1 MTDLPTRGA
10 EPGPPPPAWH
20 AAPPQEALE
29 TLCTT
34 REGLDSGEAT
44 RRLTQTGRNELDVVG
59 VTAWWK
65 VLLRQFVSPMV
76 AILLV
81 AGVVTLVQGHVV
93 DAGAIFLILTIN
105 AALGFWQERKAEA
118 DVRALQF
125 LSTPSC
131 RVMRDGSER
140 VLEAPLVVPGDIVL
154 LESGER
160 VPADLRVLDANALQ
174 VDESMLTGESLAA
187 TKNPV
192 AVPAGATAGD
202 RSNIL
207 FSGTFVT
214 SGRGR
219 GVVVATGNQTELGE
233 INRLVQGPP
242 AKTPMQELT
251 DTLERRIGAVVLGG
265 VAVVFVVGLVLG
277 NSPSDMLRTS
287 VALAVASIPE
297 GLPIVLTVAMSV
309 GVSRMARRG
318 AIIRFLPAV
327 ETLGSTNVI
336 ASDKTGTLTRNEL
349 TVEEIWTSEGF
360 HRLPPLDGHGD
371 RPLDPYLESPL
382 VRDVLRA
389 GALTNEATRDAGEYL
404 AFSGDAV
411 DAAMAHAAV
420 RHETL
425 DEDERRAEPE
435 AHLPY
440 EPDLGYSQTVR
451 TDYTGRRVLYV
462 KGSPDALLTMSTALA
477 EAHGTGPLDR
487 GAIEAANYEMASGGL
502 RVIATAARVLADD
515 EQLDTPLPP
524 PTGLTLLGLSGMT
537 DPPRPGVVEAIGD
550 CLRAGIAITMIT
562 GDHPATA
569 SAIAERLGLPSDAP
583 ALTGAELAEL
593 DDGALAARLEQ
604 TSVAAR
610 VSPKDKLR
618 IVGVLQGMGKVVA
631 VTGDGVNDAPALK
644 AAAIGV
650 AMGRSGTDV
659 ARESADLVL
668 TDDNFAT
675 IVHAVE
681 QGRVTFASIRKA
693 TYFLLSTGFGGFVAV
708 ALSVLA
714 DQPLLFLPVQMLWI
728 NLVTNGVQDLALALE
743 PAEGDELSRPPR
755 PRAEGVLSRTLW
767 FRMLITGTWMAGGVL
782 ITFAWAL
789 DSGLELDHARTL
801 ALTAF
806 VSFNFFQAMSS
817 RAEYRSVFRLNPLR
831 NKPLLFSSL
840 GALGLQWVAMNW
852 PVAANLLSLTP
863 LTAQEWLACG
873 LVGSTVLMIVE
884 GEKFVR
890 RWSHRRDGR

>member
-10 EPGPPPPAWH
+10 EPGSPPPAWH
-20 AAPPQEALE
+20 AAPAQEALE

-44 RRLTQTGRNELDVVG
+44 RRLTQIGRNELDVVG

-81 AGVVTLVQGHVV
+81 AGVVTLVQRHGV

-118 DVRALQF
+118 DVRALQS

-318 AIIRFLPAV
+318 AIIRFLLAV

-755 PRAEGVLSRTLW
+755 PQAEGVLSRTLW

>member
-81 AGVVTLVQGHVV
+81 ASVVTLVQGHVV

-118 DVRALQF
+118 DVRALQS

>member
-1 MTDLPTRGA
+1 MTESTPHGA
-10 EPGPPPPAWH
+10 PSADPAPVWH
-20 AAPPQEALE
+20 ASHSGEVLEALAASM
-29 TLCTT
+29 T
-34 REGLDSGEAT
+34 GLTAEEAD
-44 RRLTQTGRNELDVVG
+44 RRLDETGRNELDLVG
-59 VTAWWK
+59 ATPWWT
-65 VLLRQFVSPMV
+65 VLLRQFISPMV

-81 AGVVTLVQGHVV
+81 AGVVTLVQRHVV
-93 DAGAIFLILTIN
+93 DAGAIFLILSIN
-105 AALGFWQERKAEA
+105 AALGFWQERKAES
-118 DVRALQF
+118 DVRALQS

-131 RVMRDGSER
+131 RVLRDGREQSIS
-140 VLEAPLVVPGDIVL
+140 APLVVPGDIVL

-160 VPADLRVLDANALQ
+160 VPADVRLIEANALQ

-187 TKNPV
+187 TKTTHPV
-192 AVPAGATAGD
+192 PRDATAGD

-219 GVVVATGNQTELGE
+219 GVVVATGNHTELGE
-233 INRLVQGPP
+233 INRLVQGPS
-242 AKTPMQELT
+242 AKTPMQVLT
-251 DTLERRIGAVVLGG
+251 DALERRIGVVVLAG
-265 VAVVFVVGLVLG
+265 VAVVFTVGLLLG

-309 GVSRMARRG
+309 GVSRMAKRG

-327 ETLGSTNVI
+327 ETLGSTDVI

-349 TVEEIWTSEGF
+349 TVEKIWTSEGV
-360 HRLPPLDGHGD
+360 HDLPPPDGTGD
-371 RPLDPYLESPL
+371 QPFDPYLESPL

-389 GALTNEATRDAGEYL
+389 GALTNEATRDEGEYL

-420 RHETL
+420 RHETV

-440 EPDLGYSQTVR
+440 EPDIGYSQTVR

-462 KGSPDALLTMSTALA
+462 KGSPDALVEMSVDLA
-477 EAHGTGPLDR
+477 DAHGTRPFDR
-487 GAIEAANYEMASGGL
+487 GVIEAANQEMASRGL
-502 RVIATAARVLADD
+502 RVIATAARVLPAD
-515 EQLDTPLPP
+515 EQLSDPLPAP
-524 PTGLTLLGLSGMT
+524 SGLTFLGLSAMT
-537 DPPRPGVVEAIGD
+537 DPPRPGVLEAIGD
-550 CLRAGIAITMIT
+550 CQRAGIAIKMIT

-569 SAIAERLGLPSDAP
+569 TAIARRLGLPTDAP

-593 DDGALAARLEQ
+593 DDDALAARLND

-610 VSPKDKLR
+610 VTPKDKLR
-618 IVGVLQGMGKVVA
+618 IVRALQRMGKVVA

-668 TDDNFAT
+668 TDDNFVT

-693 TYFLLSTGFGGFVAV
+693 TYFLLSTGVGGFVAV

-743 PAEGDELSRPPR
+743 PAEGDELTRKPR
-755 PRAEGVLSRTLW
+755 PRSEGVLSRTLW
-767 FRMLITGTWMAGGVL
+767 FRMLITGTWMATGVL
-782 ITFAWAL
+782 LTFAWAL
-789 DSGLELDHARTL
+789 WSGLELEHARTL

-806 VSFNFFQAMSS
+806 VLFNFFQAMSS

-831 NKPLLFSSL
+831 NKPLLLSSL
-840 GALGLQWVAMNW
+840 GALTLQWVAMNW
-852 PVAANLLSLTP
+852 SVLANLLSLTP
-863 LTAQEWLACG
+863 LTALEWLACV
-873 LVGSTVLMIVE
+873 LIGSTVLVIVE

>member
-10 EPGPPPPAWH
+10 EPGSPPPAWH
-20 AAPPQEALE
+20 AAPAQEALE

-81 AGVVTLVQGHVV
+81 AGVVTLVQRHVV

-118 DVRALQF
+118 DVRALQS